1 MSRYNAPPSN
11 RTATRGRLVLWLAL
25 MALLLRALV
34 PAGYMPDTRA
44 LDAGRFEVTFCTAA
58 GAPAALSAALST
70 LKDGKPAHDAQT
82 GAQCPFGL
90 LAHLTPAPAFSLNPL
105 SLPADTTPTAQPAQP
120 PLPATVAHGPP
131 LACGRHL
138 PGLTRTDRAAL
149 SPRALSNRPTRGFPC
164 VPHPV
169 RADRRGTRARYAAA
183 PAAAVRG
190 RPHDPGRLRP
200 GSP

>member
-90 LAHLTPAPAFSLNPL
+90 LAHLTPAPAFS
-105 SLPADTTPTAQPAQP
+105 
-120 PLPATVAHGPP
+120 
-131 LACGRHL
+131 
-138 PGLTRTDRAAL
+138 
-149 SPRALSNRPTRGFPC
+149 
-164 VPHPV
+164 
-169 RADRRGTRARYAAA
+169 
-183 PAAAVRG
+183 
-190 RPHDPGRLRP
+190 
-200 GSP
+200 

>member
-34 PAGYMPDTRA
+34 PAGYMPDARA

-58 GAPAALSAALST
+58 GACRAQRGAEHVQ
-70 LKDGKPAHDAQT
+70 DGKPAHDAQT

-120 PLPATVAHGPP
+120 PCPRQSPTVRRWAP
-131 LACGRHL
+131 GRHL
-138 PGLTRTDRAAL
+138 PWPDPHRPRGPVAARPVEPSDPRFSMRSLIL
-149 SPRALSNRPTRGFPC
+149 SAPTARHARPIRGGAGCCCPR
-164 VPHPV
+164 
-169 RADRRGTRARYAAA
+169 
-183 PAAAVRG
+183 PA
-190 RPHDPGRLRP
+190 
-200 GSP
+200 S

>member
-34 PAGYMPDTRA
+34 PAGYMPDARA

-70 LKDGKPAHDAQT
+70 FKDGKPAHDAQT

-131 LACGRHL
+131 LGS
-138 PGLTRTDRAAL
+138 RAPPPLA
-149 SPRALSNRPTRGFPC
+149 
-164 VPHPV
+164 
-169 RADRRGTRARYAAA
+169 
-183 PAAAVRG
+183 
-190 RPHDPGRLRP
+190 
-200 GSP
+200 

>member
-1 MSRYNAPPSN
+1 M
-11 RTATRGRLVLWLAL
+11 LWLAL

-34 PAGYMPDTRA
+34 PAGYMPDARA

-58 GAPAALSAALST
+58 GACRAQRGAEHVQ
-70 LKDGKPAHDAQT
+70 DGKPAHDAQT

-120 PLPATVAHGPP
+120 PCPRQSPTVRRWAP
-131 LACGRHL
+131 GRHL

-149 SPRALSNRPTRGFPC
+149 SPRALSNRPTRFSM
-164 VPHPV
+164 
-169 RADRRGTRARYAAA
+169 RSLILSRRPAHA
-183 PAAAVRG
+183 PIRG
-190 RPHDPGRLRP
+190 GAGCCCPRPA
-200 GSP
+200 S